1 MDYPF
6 EITSNI
12 SLDANDFL
20 DAPFI
25 LAEHVNFVAIK
36 NGEHQG
42 KGFVFIDPR
51 LEVQVKDGD
60 HVARLY
66 DTIMSQ
72 FPDRS
77 SANAAGS
84 YADPSRGST

>member
-1 MDYPF
+1 V
-6 EITSNI
+6 
-12 SLDANDFL
+12 FL
-20 DAPFI
+20 DASFK
-25 LAEHVNFVAIK
+25 LADHVNFVAIK

-51 LEVQVKDGD
+51 LECAEFKDGD

-72 FPDRS
+72 FPDRN
-77 SANAAGS
+77 SAKAA
-84 YADPSRGST
+84 D